1 MENVGDALKMAFAVF
16 VFVIAMWIALS
27 LLGQANATAREIFF
41 SMDKITYLDPQRVG
55 GSGAN
60 NRIVGL
66 ETIIP
71 TIYRYSVE
79 NCGVTIIDK
88 DGNLVARY
96 DTETDNVGRQ
106 IEKYL
111 AYSKN
116 SLPSYEVTEGY
127 HNYLKH
133 IDYLVNILSGANE
146 KLGLNIKI
154 GAIDTKEFN
163 DITYSFSKNI
173 DEKIQSFYKY
183 EQTSYYKDDNGEKKE
198 KRREIH
204 GLVWGTD
211 VAERL
216 EADFSGKIYEYKYNK
231 NDSSDDNDI
240 INTYKPV
247 IEGGLLSY
255 MNDKNKVYKE
265 YIIEEGTEYK
275 VMNYED
281 QYNKET
287 QNAET
292 RKTTKIEII
301 YVEQ

>member
-88 DGNLVARY
+88 GGNLVARY
-96 DTETDNVGRQ
+96 DTETENVARN
-106 IEKYL
+106 IKNYL
-111 AYSKN
+111 AFKENQDTPIYIEANK
-116 SLPSYEVTEGY
+116 
-127 HNYLKH
+127 NYLSH
-133 IDYLVNILSGANE
+133 IDYLVKILKWNENGFENEGTEDIYYNEALDKRIQKLYSYTIISADGIETEAYGAP
-146 KLGLNIKI
+146 
-154 GAIDTKEFN
+154 
-163 DITYSFSKNI
+163 
-173 DEKIQSFYKY
+173 
-183 EQTSYYKDDNGEKKE
+183 
-198 KRREIH
+198 
-204 GLVWGTD
+204 WGGD
-211 VAERL
+211 YVAERL
-216 EADFSGKIYEYKYNK
+216 QADLTGEAYEISGARYNPFE
-231 NDSSDDNDI
+231 D
-240 INTYKPV
+240 
-247 IEGGLLSY
+247 EEGLLSEL
-255 MNDKNKVYKE
+255 KGKKYKE